1 MGTSTPRLNA
11 SAAAARLGV
20 SIKALRLY
28 ERHGLV
34 TPGRTPAGYRAYG
47 PDDLARAADIAAL
60 RKLGLTG
67 DPRAARSPAGG
78 GVVRRQDSCRFNLRA
93 IAGLTACTGSNPKKS
108 STCRATS
115 SRSLSAQI
123 MW

>member
-28 ERHGLV
+28 EQHGLV
-34 TPGRTPAGYRAYG
+34 TPERTPAG
-47 PDDLARAADIAAL
+47 
-60 RKLGLTG
+60 
-67 DPRAARSPAGG
+67 S
-78 GVVRRQDSCRFNLRA
+78 GVVRRQDSSRPILRA
-93 IAGLTACTGSNPKKS
+93 IAGLTACTGSKPKNS

-123 MW
+123 M